1 MDNVE
6 HPWDEEYLNE
16 DSSKNEKS
24 KKQNV
29 LELPNEPDFTPQG
42 NQARVHSKASYT
54 RRYKNLQFMTDYEEM
69 FHRALENY
77 VLSKKDRATVYRS
90 QCPAEFFDGE
100 RIRRVQ
106 PDAEIIHRNFHC
118 VAEIDGSSH
127 FFNSPAFE
135 QHRLEGFSFNGSIIY
150 RIDAPEP
157 GYDLTQLK
165 AWAEEEVAKT
175 FEYINNVIDGR
186 K

>member
-1 MDNVE
+1 MDKE
-6 HPWDEEYLNE
+6 IFPWEEEFPTDISLE
-16 DSSKNEKS
+16 REID
-24 KKQNV
+24 KKDNLV
-29 LELPNEPDFTPQG
+29 ELPNEPDFTPQG
-42 NQARVHSKASYT
+42 NQARVHSKASYS

-69 FHRALENY
+69 FHRALENF
-77 VLSKKDRATVYRS
+77 VLSAKDRATVYRS

-106 PDAEIIHRNFHC
+106 PDAELIHRGFHC

-135 QHRLEGFSFNGSIIY
+135 QHRLDGFTFNGSIIY

-175 FEYINNVIDGR
+175 FEYINSVIDGR